1 MIVVGFFFSFFLW
14 SFGSLHIL
22 VLSFELWSFCISKK
36 SLFLL
41 LLDTFS
47 LLSWWIHFLN
57 LITLFLPLQVIYSRN
72 IDFHQTLMKRILVN
86 LVNTLAIL
94 SMVKWFKTPTFNF
107 IYFITFLCG
116 SSGLG
121 YFTCFHALYL
131 NFFPFVF

>member
-1 MIVVGFFFSFFLW
+1 MIVVGFFFLFFFKVLAASIYW
-14 SFGSLHIL
+14 CYLLNSEVLVSPRSLIFAIAWYIFF
-22 VLSFELWSFCISKK
+22 VEL
-36 SLFLL
+36 
-41 LLDTFS
+41 TNT
-47 LLSWWIHFLN
+47 FLN
-57 LITLFLPLQVIYSRN
+57 LITRFLPLQVIYSRN
-72 IDFHQTLMKRILVN
+72 IDFHQTLIKRILVN